1 MFLMGACAMNHPM
14 QQQPIQAQPM
24 SGDIWQQKADNLVLV
39 VDASSSMAKEYKGFE
54 KFSIARNVVANFN
67 QTMPDLPIKA
77 ELRSFGHAPEFSDKV
92 SVLSFGL
99 CDYSREGLAEALGK
113 ITPAGGP
120 SPMAKSLKAA
130 AEDLK
135 AARGNIAMLVIS
147 DGKDMDATPLEAAN
161 ALKAQY
167 GDRLCIYTVLIG
179 DDKAGSALLTGIS
192 AVTACGQAI
201 TADNIASGPAMESF
215 VTAVLLEKAH
225 HAPAPKA
232 ACPELSKAGTWVFKD
247 IKFEIDKDVL
257 MASSYPTLDEIVR
270 ILTDHPEISVEIQG
284 HTDSTASEAYNMDLS
299 LRRAHTVMIY
309 LQNKGIG
316 ASRMTAEGYGESRP
330 MDTNDTA
337 EGRSNNRR
345 VELKPMK

>member
-1 MFLMGACAMNHPM
+1 M
-14 QQQPIQAQPM
+14 
-24 SGDIWQQKADNLVLV
+24 WQQKADNLVFVL
-39 VDASSSMAKEYKGFE
+39 DASSSMTKEYNGFE

-77 ELRSFGHAPEFSDKV
+77 ELRSFGHAPEFSNKV
-92 SVLSFGL
+92 SVLSYGL
-99 CDYSREGLAEALGK
+99 SDYSREGIAGALGK

-135 AARGNIAMLVIS
+135 AARGKIAMVVIS
-147 DGKDMDATPLEAAN
+147 DGKDMDAAPMEAAN

-179 DDKAGSALLTGIS
+179 DDDAGRALLSGIS
-192 AVTACGQAI
+192 AVTVCGQAI
-201 TADNIASGPAMESF
+201 SADNISTGPGMANF
-215 VTAVLLEKAH
+215 VTAVLLEKAYH
-225 HAPAPKA
+225 APKA
-232 ACPELSKAGTWVFKD
+232 ACPEMSKAGTWVFKD

-270 ILTDHPEISVEIQG
+270 ILTDNPEISVEIQG
-284 HTDSTASEAYNMDLS
+284 HTDSTASDAYNMDLS

-309 LQNKGIG
+309 LQNKGIA
-316 ASRMTAEGYGESRP
+316 ASRMTAQGYGESRP
-330 MDTNDTA
+330 MDTNNTV